1 MKQHESSENYL
12 EAILMLSRDGKRVRS
27 IDVANELDFTRP
39 SVSIAMKKLRE
50 SAMIEVDPDGFIS
63 LTEKG
68 LEIAE
73 SMYER
78 HMLISNWLISLG
90 VDEKTALDDAC
101 RMEHVISEQSFL
113 VIKKLAEGV
122 KN

>member
-1 MKQHESSENYL
+1 MKAQESSENYL
-12 EAILMLSRDGKRVRS
+12 EAIFMLSRHGTPVRS
-27 IDVANELDFTRP
+27 VDIANELDFTRP

-50 SAMIEVDPDGFIS
+50 NKLIKVDSEGYITLTKKGREV
-63 LTEKG
+63 
-68 LEIAE
+68 AE

-90 VDEKTALDDAC
+90 VDEKTAMDDAC

-113 VIKKLAEGV
+113 AIKEHIL
-122 KN
+122 